1 MYGSRHVITP
11 SWLSRS
17 LRPFL
22 YSSSVYSC
30 HLFLISSASVK
41 FLLFLSF
48 FVAHFCMKCSRGI
61 SNFFEEISSLSHS
74 IVFLYFF
81 ALFVKEGFLISHCYS
96 LELSIQF
103 GISLSFSASS
113 NNHFAFVYFSLG
125 WFWLLPPVQYYEPL
139 AIILQ
144 ALCLP
149 DLIPWINLSPPLYN
163 HKGFNLG
170 H

>member
-61 SNFFEEISSLSHS
+61 SNFFEEISSLFHS

-81 ALFVKEGFLISHCYS
+81 CIVHFRRRSYLSLLLFFETLYSVGYIFPFSFAFHFSFQLFIRPSQTTTLPSCISFFLGMVLVTISCTMLRTSVH
-96 LELSIQF
+96 
-103 GISLSFSASS
+103 SFSGTLSTRS
-113 NNHFAFVYFSLG
+113 N
-125 WFWLLPPVQYYEPL
+125 P
-139 AIILQ
+139 
-144 ALCLP
+144 
-149 DLIPWINLSPPLYN
+149 
-163 HKGFNLG
+163 
-170 H
+170 